1 MIKCDKGIG
10 KLSGTTAVIR
20 TEFMCILQGLL
31 ECKIIEGKDDLL
43 SLYELALKPE
53 EELFE
58 EIKDKLK
65 KVMEVLDK

>member
-10 KLSGTTAVIR
+10 KLSGTQSQIR
-20 TEFMCILQGLL
+20 AELIYILQGLL

-43 SLYELALKPE
+43 SLYELTLKPE

-58 EIKDKLK
+58 YIKAELEGLTK
-65 KVMEVLDK
+65 